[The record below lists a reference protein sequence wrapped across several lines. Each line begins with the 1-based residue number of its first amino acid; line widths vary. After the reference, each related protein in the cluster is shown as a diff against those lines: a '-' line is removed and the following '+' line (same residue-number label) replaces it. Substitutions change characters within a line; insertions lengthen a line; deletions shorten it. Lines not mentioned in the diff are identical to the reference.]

1 MSNEQENRVN
11 KTEEPKEH
19 TRCGCGGHHHWGMH
33 RHHMM
38 RFATMSLEEEIE
50 LLEQAKARFE
60 ERLAIIN
67 TRLQKLKA

>member
-1 MSNEQENRVN
+1 MSNEEENRV
-11 KTEEPKEH
+11 KETEEQEEQ
-19 TRCGCGGHHHWGMH
+19 TRCGCGGHPHWGMH

-50 LLEQAKARFE
+50 LLEQAKEKLE
-60 ERLAIIN
+60 ERLAAIN